1 MLFNKKGNSI
11 SGIKDLFTN
20 QNAQILKEDSS
31 KLFLSRIAANED
43 LWNQQTVDSIR
54 QFGKGVDGVNKSL
67 VDYAVHAKEAKLSSE
82 QIGQGF
88 AAQTSFAGKFQ
99 QGISRLGAKVKDVF
113 GMLGDALVSTIISG
127 AISLAIQE
135 VMNVINSY
143 ENLAKKVNEI
153 GTEFTKNKKTVED
166 YTGEIK
172 ELRGVLADQNSSTE
186 EVTNAT
192 SRLYEIQN
200 DLVGT
205 YGSYANGIDLVNG
218 KLNQQLEI
226 IDNINKQNAQ
236 KAINEINNERSGAA
250 GGLNLL
256 AKGALVTNPIG
267 NALLHGNTA
276 QKIVSGYRNE
286 KGFLETLDE
295 IVHGDIFGYDLGE
308 TVLGSSVDQ
317 ITDKFEKFNA
327 TVEDVDSNKILQLA
341 EGLDS
346 VKVNG
351 NNLEFDGS
359 VEEVTEDI
367 TILQGRVNELNSNG
381 QFDGFLKQLQS
392 VNKDATET
400 LNSSQ
405 EAYDTILMSDIY
417 DDAQLFD
424 YYKKVQQAYEDVQK
438 AREDG
443 TYEDVQAAQQSY
455 KALITGLEESGL
467 DKKYMDYFEGMYPEL
482 QNLVSEW
489 ELEAK
494 IIPTIDEDKATSE
507 YLKNNNIQEIIAE
520 YNKYF
525 GEDRQ
530 LTSDIENQVR
540 SQLSKDDL
548 EKLDY
553 VKKNMSPE
561 AYTEAIWKYVDELQ
575 IVSDD
580 LRGLIQAYS
589 DSSFSSFNDFIGA
602 VKGQTQYSDD
612 WLNVKTLL
620 GDNWS
625 DDMQSEFSEE
635 ELEIA
640 ATIEPR
646 YTKESQEKYNELV
659 EKLPENFPGDLLDLS
674 KQVLKIDPY
683 KIDELKKLI
692 EERLNPLELDIEP
705 ELNSADAVNNLD
717 KFRDTIGGLDTVYET
732 TVTNK
737 GIASAS
743 DLQGVNDSFGGVTF
757 NQDVENTN
765 ALSNALEAYND
776 TLIKTPG
783 NAEKAKEA
791 TNRLVTAYIDQSDTL
806 QDLDKSTKQYHI
818 DQLKSQGIENA
829 EEVVVSRLSD
839 TYKKFSKNLQTL
851 SKSVAQY
858 HDALQA
864 DESSDEFQQ
873 GANAIAKDLTKL
885 FTTVGANGE
894 DITPNID
901 SSFVVAN
908 LDDIR
913 AAAEND
919 TDAIARLRVEAA
931 KTIDLGVNVHDEQ
944 IYSAWNQISNMI
956 ANLDGTRFQIGGA
969 MDDSAIIA
977 ALNNILS
984 TGRYTVSEFQRMVS
998 QISGG
1003 TLSAQ
1008 VGWETKTVQFAA
1020 PTFSFADWKSQGGGK
1035 ITSMNVGNYMKKSA
1049 TFSMPKFSYKY
1060 NGSPTGAGAR
1070 YSGGGGGGRSSGG
1083 GGGGGGGNSG
1093 GGGGSSSASEPNKP
1107 QEEAEDSFDWIEV
1120 AIQRIEEEIERLDKV
1135 VNNSYT
1141 TWAKRNSAL
1150 AKELQKT
1157 KDEIKAQ
1164 AIAQQ
1169 EYTHYL
1175 GTIKVN
1181 NGKGLN
1187 ADDYGENDQLVKQQD
1202 QRLLDEARRLWATG
1216 QYQRKIQNGQMTGND
1231 IEKIQNHFLVDTINE
1246 YKEFYQKSV
1255 EARDAVEDLK
1265 IKLGEL
1271 ARVNFDNLQSEFEE
1285 AQAYFEAT
1293 ADLIDER
1300 IDRTEQKGYFVS
1312 TNYYNEL
1319 AANEKKNLASLQNEY
1334 NKLIA
1339 KRNEAISN
1347 AYIEKGS
1354 SEWNQMNQEILDVAK
1369 SIESATTNLVDFQNQ
1384 IRQIKWDV
1392 FDYTRERIEKVND
1405 EFEFLIDLLDNQK
1418 LYDDYGA
1425 FNDRGWADAALHA
1438 QKYNVYMQQSLD
1450 YAKERTQVEKELAK
1464 DKANKTLIERR
1475 EELIKL
1481 QQESIQNSYAEKEA
1495 IRDLVEEGINIHL
1508 SKLSELID
1516 EYKRA
1521 MNDARDLYTYQKNI
1535 AEQTKNIS
1543 NIQKQL
1549 QAYQGDDSE
1558 EMRATIQKLRTNLEQ
1573 AQTQLRETQWDK
1585 YISETET
1592 FLQDMYDDY
1601 EETLMARL
1609 DNVDLLVTDLIDNIN
1624 ANSGDIKTI
1633 IRQVTDEVA
1642 YHLTDSANTAINTGT
1657 IVSDFKYNF
1666 DTYSTT
1672 VQNALNDIKSLIASI
1687 SNKTVAEAVN
1697 TNNIQSAP
1705 AAKSTPV
1712 STPKVNYASSSSMAV
1727 TSNTSTS
1734 KTTSTPASTTSKN
1747 YHTMS
1752 SFDMGQFN
1760 AVRGGRDYSPIFDVN
1775 YYMNRYADLKK
1786 AFGTDYNAY
1795 LTHFIDYGMKEGRQA
1810 SDTFDINYYKSRY
1823 GDLQKAYG
1831 NNLKQYYLHFLDYG
1845 INEGRVASAKFNVL
1859 VYKKYGD
1866 LQKAYGSNLR
1876 NYYSHYNKWGAR
1888 EGRKSYATGT
1898 RSANNEQA
1906 WTNEG
1911 ALYGKGGEI
1920 IYRRSD
1926 GAILTPLHNGDKVFT
1941 AEMSDN
1947 LWNLAK
1953 LGAKPNVPLTNVS
1966 RTVNN
1971 NNAINITLPNVT
1983 NYEQFKTQLKNDP
1996 NMTNFIQEITLG
2008 EVTTGVKLNK
2018 RKL

>member
-1 MLFNKKGNSI
+1 MLFNKKGSSI
-11 SGIKDLFTN
+11 SSIKDIFTN

-88 AAQTSFAGKFQ
+88 AAQTSLAGKFQ
-99 QGISRLGAKVKDVF
+99 QGISRLGSKVKDIF
-113 GMLGDALVSTIISG
+113 GMLGDALVSTVISG

-153 GTEFTKNKKTVED
+153 GSEFTKNKKTVED

-286 KGFLETLDE
+286 KGFLGTLDE

-327 TVEDVDSNKILQLA
+327 TVEDVDSDKILQLA

-400 LNSSQ
+400 LNSSK

-424 YYKKVQQAYEDVQK
+424 YYKKVQQAYEDVQN
-438 AREDG
+438 ARENG

-455 KALITGLEESGL
+455 KALITGLEKSGL
-467 DKKYMDYFEGMYPEL
+467 DKKYIDYFEGMYPEL

-553 VKKNMSPE
+553 VKENMSPE

-580 LRGLIQAYS
+580 LRGLVQAYS
-589 DSSFSSFNDFIGA
+589 QSTFTSFSDFIGA

-625 DDMQSEFSEE
+625 DDMQSEFSDE

-705 ELNSADAVNNLD
+705 KVNSADAVEKLD
-717 KFRDTIGGLDTVYET
+717 KMESSFGGLTDIYNT

-737 GIASAS
+737 DIASANDIQS
-743 DLQGVNDSFGGVTF
+743 VNSGFGGVTF
-757 NQDVENTN
+757 NEEDISNVN
-765 ALSNALEAYND
+765 ALSNALEAYD
-776 TLIKTPG
+776 DALVESKG
-783 NAEKAKEA
+783 DAEAAQQAVNK
-791 TNRLVTAYIDQSDTL
+791 LVTAYIDQSGILD
-806 QDLDKSTKQYHI
+806 DLTEENKDYYI
-818 DQLKSQGIENA
+818 ERLKANGVTNA
-829 EEVVVSRLSD
+829 AEVVESRLSEEVKRTSD
-839 TYKKFSKNLQTL
+839 NLKNL
-851 SKSVAQY
+851 SKVVAQNRENLDKGV
-858 HDALQA
+858 DAGA
-864 DESSDEFQQ
+864 DYTAAIEAISDSVK
-873 GANAIAKDLTKL
+873 ALL
-885 FTTVGANGE
+885 FTDADGKELIPNVNPE
-894 DITPNID
+894 FITK
-901 SSFVVAN
+901 N
-908 LDDIR
+908 LDDIYK
-913 AAAEND
+913 AVEGD
-919 TDAIARLRVEAA
+919 IDALNRLRVEAA
-931 KTIDLGVNVHDEQ
+931 KE
-944 IYSAWNQISNMI
+944 
-956 ANLDGTRFQIGGA
+956 
-969 MDDSAIIA
+969 IA
-977 ALNNILS
+977 AHIDITSDNPQEVLDEVNALINAYPIDDIKVGTYLNDTPLIQGLNNL
-984 TGRYTVSEFQRMVS
+984 VK
-998 QISGG
+998 
-1003 TLSAQ
+1003 A
-1008 VGWETKTVQFAA
+1008 
-1020 PTFSFADWKSQGGGK
+1020 GK
-1035 ITSMNVGNYMKKSA
+1035 ITQESMNSILSSIGVTPEISYEKAKVTGSMINDVVQRMSQAHGGKAHAQLAEMRNQLMGQYKMEMQVPVIKYKA
-1049 TFSMPKFSYKY
+1049 T
-1060 NGSPTGAGAR
+1060 GGAGAK
-1070 YSGGGGGGRSSGG
+1070 YSAPSAPKSSGG
-1083 GGGGGGGNSG
+1083 GGGGGGNGG

-1141 TWAKRNSAL
+1141 TWTKRNSAL

-1300 IDRTEQKGYFVS
+1300 INRTEQKGYFVS

-1450 YAKERTQVEKELAK
+1450 YAKERIQVEKELAK

-1495 IRDLVEEGINIHL
+1495 IRDLVEEG
-1508 SKLSELID
+1508 
-1516 EYKRA
+1516 
-1521 MNDARDLYTYQKNI
+1521 
-1535 AEQTKNIS
+1535 
-1543 NIQKQL
+1543 
-1549 QAYQGDDSE
+1549 
-1558 EMRATIQKLRTNLEQ
+1558 
-1573 AQTQLRETQWDK
+1573 K
-1585 YISETET
+1585 Y
-1592 FLQDMYDDY
+1592 FAL
-1601 EETLMARL
+1601 
-1609 DNVDLLVTDLIDNIN
+1609 
-1624 ANSGDIKTI
+1624 
-1633 IRQVTDEVA
+1633 
-1642 YHLTDSANTAINTGT
+1642 
-1657 IVSDFKYNF
+1657 FK
-1666 DTYSTT
+1666 
-1672 VQNALNDIKSLIASI
+1672 
-1687 SNKTVAEAVN
+1687 
-1697 TNNIQSAP
+1697 
-1705 AAKSTPV
+1705 
-1712 STPKVNYASSSSMAV
+1712 
-1727 TSNTSTS
+1727 
-1734 KTTSTPASTTSKN
+1734 
-1747 YHTMS
+1747 
-1752 SFDMGQFN
+1752 
-1760 AVRGGRDYSPIFDVN
+1760 
-1775 YYMNRYADLKK
+1775 
-1786 AFGTDYNAY
+1786 
-1795 LTHFIDYGMKEGRQA
+1795 FI
-1810 SDTFDINYYKSRY
+1810 
-1823 GDLQKAYG
+1823 
-1831 NNLKQYYLHFLDYG
+1831 
-1845 INEGRVASAKFNVL
+1845 
-1859 VYKKYGD
+1859 
-1866 LQKAYGSNLR
+1866 
-1876 NYYSHYNKWGAR
+1876 
-1888 EGRKSYATGT
+1888 
-1898 RSANNEQA
+1898 
-1906 WTNEG
+1906 
-1911 ALYGKGGEI
+1911 
-1920 IYRRSD
+1920 
-1926 GAILTPLHNGDKVFT
+1926 
-1941 AEMSDN
+1941 
-1947 LWNLAK
+1947 
-1953 LGAKPNVPLTNVS
+1953 
-1966 RTVNN
+1966 
-1971 NNAINITLPNVT
+1971 
-1983 NYEQFKTQLKNDP
+1983 
-1996 NMTNFIQEITLG
+1996 
-2008 EVTTGVKLNK
+2008 
-2018 RKL
+2018 